1 MARDSVVLDSR
12 GQPMKRAEL
21 LVERAG
27 ASITGVRSPMTNYPG
42 DGLTP
47 RRLAAILREADQG
60 DPVRFL
66 ELAETIEERD
76 PHLIG
81 VLGTRKRSVSQL
93 DITVEDASDAPEHQK
108 HADMVRDWLKR
119 DELTGELFDVLD
131 AVHKGY
137 SFTEIMWDT
146 SEGEWQPKRLEWR
159 DPRWFDF
166 DRRDLRSPQLIN
178 EAGGR
183 EPLPGGQFIYAPM
196 PAKSGIP
203 TRGGL
208 ARVLA
213 WAWMFKAF
221 TNRDW
226 AIFTQTYGQPI
237 RVGKYGQ
244 GASKEDKDTLF
255 RAVANIAG
263 DCAAIIP
270 ESMKI
275 EFQSADSVGAS
286 AALYKERAD
295 FFDQQTSKAVLG
307 QTATTDAIAG
317 GHAVGQEHRQVQE
330 DIERAD
336 AKQLS
341 ALVNSD
347 LIRIW
352 IDLQY
357 GPQKAYPK
365 LRIGRPERKDVNMIV
380 GAVERLRLPV
390 KKAEIYAMLGL
401 SEPDAGDEVLVA
413 RESGGEA
420 GEPVPVAGRGKA
432 PPAEKPDDDKQQALH
447 ARAAPALLDVD
458 VIAGMGGDLAA
469 GAADALVDAIG
480 EIVRGAGSLDEVKDR
495 LMAMAP
501 EISTRDLSHAMR
513 QALVLAQLTGRV
525 DLLNG

>member
-1 MARDSVVLDSR
+1 MAEKSTILDAR
-12 GQPMKRAEL
+12 GQPMQRATLKEE
-21 LVERAG
+21 VAG
-27 ASITGVRSPMTNYPG
+27 ASITGVRSPLTGYPG
-42 DGLTP
+42 NGLTP
-47 RRLAAILREADQG
+47 VRLASILLEADKG
-60 DPVRFL
+60 NPIRFL
-66 ELAETIEERD
+66 ELAEAIEERD

-93 DITVEDASDAPEHQK
+93 DITVDAASDAPEHQK
-108 HADMVRDWLKR
+108 HADLVRDWLKR
-119 DELTGELFDVLD
+119 DELSGELFDILD
-131 AVHKGY
+131 AIHKGY

-146 SEGEWQPKRLEWR
+146 SEGQWQPARLEYR

-166 DRRDLRSPQLIN
+166 ERADLRTPQLIDDS
-178 EAGGR
+178 GQR
-183 EPLPGGQFIYAPM
+183 VPLPGGKFIYAPM

-244 GASKEDKDTLF
+244 GASSTDKDALF

-275 EFQSADSVGAS
+275 EFVEAGSVGANS
-286 AALYKERAD
+286 DLYKSRAD

-336 AKQLS
+336 AKQL
-341 ALVNSD
+341 AAAINRDLV
-347 LIRIW
+347 RVW
-352 IDLQY
+352 IDLQF
-357 GPQKAYPK
+357 GPQKVYPK
-365 LRIGRPERKDVNMIV
+365 IRIGRPEQKDVKLIV
-380 GAVERLRLPV
+380 ESVSKLQMPV
-390 KKAEIYAMLGL
+390 KASEIYAMLGL
-401 SEPDAGDEVLVA
+401 SEPSPEDHVLQQATPAPAVVDPLA
-413 RESGGEA
+413 K
-420 GEPVPVAGRGKA
+420 PVPRNIPVPGR
-432 PPAEKPDDDKQQALH
+432 
-447 ARAAPALLDVD
+447 LDVSLHQVQTPD
-458 VIAGMGGDLAA
+458 AITVAVHDILGDDGWAPVISPIMDGLAA
-469 GAADALVDAIG
+469 ELASAVS
-480 EIVRGAGSLDEVKDR
+480 VDEVKAILKR
-495 LMAMAP
+495 RATTMGVAG
-501 EISTRDLSHAMR
+501 ISDL
-513 QALVLAQLTGRV
+513 LAQTAFTAWLAGDAEEV
-525 DLLNG
+525 LS